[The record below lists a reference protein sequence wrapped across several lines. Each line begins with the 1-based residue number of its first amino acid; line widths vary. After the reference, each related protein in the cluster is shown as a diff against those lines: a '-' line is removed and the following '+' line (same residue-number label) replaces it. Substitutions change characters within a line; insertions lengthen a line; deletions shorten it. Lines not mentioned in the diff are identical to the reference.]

1 MKNLGCNPLQKKKK
15 KIYENSTLSIFNVFG
30 VLGDG
35 KLLNLF
41 HQSKNWMIV

>member
-1 MKNLGCNPLQKKKK
+1 MKNLIAIHCK
-15 KIYENSTLSIFNVFG
+15 KIYQNSILSIFNGFFWG
-30 VLGDG
+30 LGGG